1 MGYRTMIEEF
11 LIVDEKELLYGKYD
25 DEAKASSAIKKL
37 SKGHPG
43 IKFFLYRSVYAFY
56 TPTAEEVEA
65 VKQGKQFW
73 R

>member
-1 MGYRTMIEEF
+1 MIEEF
-11 LIVDEKELLYGKYD
+11 LIVDENGLVHSRSQ
-25 DEAKASSAIKKL
+25 DEVKLSSDIKKL
-37 SKGHPG
+37 SKSHPG

-56 TPTAEEVEA
+56 TPTIEEVEA